1 MFCHFLNSNYLVLFE
16 LVLRFWL
23 INFTSEKNIRLLQIN
38 ARNMVGLLSTLHK
51 FRQHCILIKWV
62 YNLNSYLYKISTFA
76 RGSISTTL
84 NLHIT
89 NIQFA
94 LIKCNGQVIFKWRLR
109 GPIKKIITIAQII
122 LFYQNFFLKTE
133 WDQYII
139 KFHFLSEF
147 ILFMF

>member
-1 MFCHFLNSNYLVLFE
+1 MFCLFLNSNYLVLFE

-51 FRQHCILIKWV
+51 FRQHCIVIKCV
-62 YNLNSYLYKISTFA
+62 YNLNWFLYKISTFA
-76 RGSISTTL
+76 RGSTSTTL

-94 LIKCNGQVIFKWRLR
+94 SIKCNDQVIFKWRLR
-109 GPIKKIITIAQII
+109 EPFKKTITIAQII
-122 LFYQNFFLKTE
+122 PFSQNF
-133 WDQYII
+133 
-139 KFHFLSEF
+139 
-147 ILFMF
+147 